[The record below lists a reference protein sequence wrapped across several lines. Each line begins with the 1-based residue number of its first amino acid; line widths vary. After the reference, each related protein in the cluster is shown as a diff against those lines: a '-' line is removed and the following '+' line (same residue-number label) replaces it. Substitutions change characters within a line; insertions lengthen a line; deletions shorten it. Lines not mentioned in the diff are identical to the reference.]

1 MSLRS
6 LPAALLAARPWRIA
20 ALLFAALAAGLLADW
35 LREERL
41 VFARPLPVFTRIPSA
56 R

>member
-1 MSLRS
+1 M
-6 LPAALLAARPWRIA
+6 AALVL
-20 ALLFAALAAGLLADW
+20 AALAAGLLADR

-41 VFARPLPVFTRIPSA
+41 VFARPLPAFTKIPSS